1 MPAIPKLPGTPS
13 EYKDIVEYL
22 KSKKIPETIHS
33 PSAKCKFTTR
43 CSKFELDENEILY
56 LSPVFKNNE
65 VVSDKRRVVPR
76 YDTELRSLLLKNF
89 HDQFNHR
96 SYHKTFSA
104 LSEKHIGITQT
115 EVQAYI
121 NECSVCAINT
131 SIKEKTDMKS
141 VISVAPWRHIQIDLI
156 DFHDFSSVN
165 YGFAWSL
172 TCVCTFSKFLIA
184 VPMKNKEAGTVAAHL
199 VKDVFRI
206 LGPPTILQSDNGKE
220 FEGIVKQV
228 CEILNI
234 KIKHGHPRHL

>member
-22 KSKKIPETIHS
+22 KSKKIPEAIHS

-104 LSEKHIGITQT
+104 LSEKHIDITQT
-115 EVQAYI
+115 KVQAYI
-121 NECSVCAINT
+121 NECLVCTINT
-131 SIKEKTDMKS
+131 SIKKKTDIKL
-141 VISVAPWRHIQIDLI
+141 VISVAPW
-156 DFHDFSSVN
+156 
-165 YGFAWSL
+165 
-172 TCVCTFSKFLIA
+172 
-184 VPMKNKEAGTVAAHL
+184 
-199 VKDVFRI
+199 
-206 LGPPTILQSDNGKE
+206 
-220 FEGIVKQV
+220 
-228 CEILNI
+228 
-234 KIKHGHPRHL
+234 